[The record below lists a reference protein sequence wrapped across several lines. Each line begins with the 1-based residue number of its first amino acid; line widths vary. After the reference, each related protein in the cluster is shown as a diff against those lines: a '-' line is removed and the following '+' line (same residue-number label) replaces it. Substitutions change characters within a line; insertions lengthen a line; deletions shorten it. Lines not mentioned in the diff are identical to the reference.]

1 MSVSNE
7 KFNLKE
13 VINASGRMTVLG
25 VSKVSEAVLEAQR
38 FGGTHFFE
46 MADLSE
52 KTGGYL
58 AQLLGV
64 DDVQIVSSASA
75 GIAQSIAAVIGQGSL
90 THVYHPYSDTIK
102 KKEIIL
108 PKGHNVDYGTS
119 VELMVQQGGGKVVE
133 AGYANMCTPEHL
145 EMMITEQTAAIRA
158 ITPYKRVC

>member
-58 AQLLGV
+58 AQLLDV

-90 THVYHPYSDTIK
+90 AHVYHPYSATIK
-102 KKEIIL
+102 KKKSFCQKDTMLI
-108 PKGHNVDYGTS
+108 
-119 VELMVQQGGGKVVE
+119 MV
-133 AGYANMCTPEHL
+133 L
-145 EMMITEQTAAIRA
+145 LWS
-158 ITPYKRVC
+158 

>member
-52 KTGGYL
+52 KREVT
-58 AQLLGV
+58 
-64 DDVQIVSSASA
+64 
-75 GIAQSIAAVIGQGSL
+75 
-90 THVYHPYSDTIK
+90 
-102 KKEIIL
+102 
-108 PKGHNVDYGTS
+108 
-119 VELMVQQGGGKVVE
+119 
-133 AGYANMCTPEHL
+133 
-145 EMMITEQTAAIRA
+145 
-158 ITPYKRVC
+158 